1 MRIDSGLQGYYY
13 DQGRFR
19 YSNAETDESAP
30 IAQASAV
37 SRAGAPQVES
47 STLLSFTL
55 SSALW
60 AMDAKGVA
68 EADVAGEPAAP
79 LAPASGNTDTAEAI
93 EARYLEYT
101 TDY

>member
-19 YSNAETDESAP
+19 YSHAETDESAP

-60 AMDAKGVA
+60 AMDAKG
-68 EADVAGEPAAP
+68 EPAGGAAQ
-79 LAPASGNTDTAEAI
+79 APASDAGAADTVEAI

-101 TDY
+101 NDF

>member
-19 YSNAETDESAP
+19 YLNAESDE
-30 IAQASAV
+30 AQPAAQTSAV
-37 SRAGAPQVES
+37 SRSGAPQVES

-60 AMDAKGVA
+60 AIDAKD
-68 EADVAGEPAAP
+68 EAGADEQAAP
-79 LAPASGNTDTAEAI
+79 DRAGSAAMVVDTAEAI
-93 EARYLEYT
+93 EARYLEYA
-101 TDY
+101 TDAV